1 MEADD
6 RQLDELTKQVRQV
19 IDGNRKFLDKLLD
32 DEFEPEEEELETSIA
47 PVKEETG
54 GGEE

>member
-32 DEFEPEEEELETSIA
+32 DEFEPEEEELE
-47 PVKEETG
+47 EEPELV
-54 GGEE
+54 EEL